1 MSGYLHFAY
10 FEDSFGTNESV
21 ELLCIEFKLV
31 LWYLSQRQVL
41 CKVSH
46 GHPFQQ
52 GLLIQGDL
60 DWIVILIVI
69 LFR

>member
-10 FEDSFGTNESV
+10 FQDSFGTNESV
-21 ELLCIEFKLV
+21 ELLSIEFELV

-41 CKVSH
+41 REVCH

-52 GLLIQGDL
+52 SLLIQGDL
-60 DWIVILIVI
+60 DRIVIFIVI
-69 LFR
+69 FFR